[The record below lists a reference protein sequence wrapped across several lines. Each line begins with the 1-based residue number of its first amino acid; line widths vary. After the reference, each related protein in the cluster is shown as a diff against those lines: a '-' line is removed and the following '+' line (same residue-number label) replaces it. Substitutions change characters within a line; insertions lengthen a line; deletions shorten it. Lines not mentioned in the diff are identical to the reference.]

1 MNGTLKL
8 LFWPYGPTA
17 MVVGTA
23 AGLVIHDIIKPED
36 PPPAPAITQ
45 PAPPVPSPTVP
56 SRPAPPAVAEN
67 QGTKT
72 QPRES
77 EVHTTFKTVTVPGHK
92 FEIITG
98 LRRKRWGAPPI
109 SQYCYATTA
118 QQNRPIARQLA
129 LGRKRGKAFARYQP
143 VSDAAAT
150 MFGVSGAE
158 MMRLARTHCRFT
170 PDELPKLSPEQL
182 RKKRNA

>member
-1 MNGTLKL
+1 MNAALKL
-8 LFWPYGPTA
+8 LLWPYGPTA

-23 AGLVIHDIIKPED
+23 AGLVIHDIVQPVGPSK
-36 PPPAPAITQ
+36 APAIAQ
-45 PAPPVPSPTVP
+45 PVPQVPSPTVP
-56 SRPAPPAVAEN
+56 SRPAPPSVAEN
-67 QGTKT
+67 QGSKAK
-72 QPRES
+72 PRES

-109 SQYCYATTA
+109 TQYCYATTA
-118 QQNRPIARQLA
+118 QQNSSVARQLA
-129 LGRKRGKAFARYQP
+129 LGRKLGKAFTRYRP
-143 VSDAAAT
+143 VSDADAT

-158 MMRLARTHCRFT
+158 MMKLARTHCRFT